1 MNAKQGARSY
11 VDFEPS
17 SEWSRGEESDILR
30 VHLPG
35 FKKEHIKVQV
45 DSYGNLRTTGERPL
59 EDNRWSRFW
68 KDFHIPADYPSNEI
82 RAKFENETLFI
93 TLPKEIAHA
102 TAPPKSSVPNK
113 LPTPSK
119 PTPAPPKP
127 APVADQLPKPAV
139 PKPKPAV
146 PEPKPAVDQA
156 SIAAGL
162 RDGPTTG
169 KLREMLSTK
178 KEETKVDDNKVKGTT
193 AASPVIGDKR
203 ETDTKEE
210 KPVEEKRST
219 DKKPSF
225 TEAVGAGV
233 GTGPTKEPDQAS
245 GVVTGIVPP
254 RQGFL
259 LNVAVAVIVLV
270 GIAFYWS
277 FKLRKEISDHGDHN
291 STQEL

>member
-1 MNAKQGARSY
+1 MEN
-11 VDFEPS
+11 
-17 SEWSRGEESDILR
+17 
-30 VHLPG
+30 
-35 FKKEHIKVQV
+35 
-45 DSYGNLRTTGERPL
+45 
-59 EDNRWSRFW
+59 NRWSRFW
-68 KDFHIPADYPSNEI
+68 KDFRIPADCSSNEI

-93 TLPKEIAHA
+93 TLPKEIARA

-119 PTPAPPKP
+119 PAPAPPKP

-139 PKPKPAV
+139 PEPKPAV

-162 RDGPTTG
+162 RDEPTKG

-178 KEETKVDDNKVKGTT
+178 KEETKVDDNKAKGTT

-225 TEAVGAGV
+225 TEEEKPAGV
-233 GTGPTKEPDQAS
+233 DAGPTKEPAEAS

-254 RQGFL
+254 RRGFL

-277 FKLRKEISDHGDHN
+277 FKLRKEISGHGDHN
-291 STQEL
+291 NTEEL

>member
-1 MNAKQGARSY
+1 M
-11 VDFEPS
+11 
-17 SEWSRGEESDILR
+17 
-30 VHLPG
+30 
-35 FKKEHIKVQV
+35 QV

-68 KDFHIPADYPSNEI
+68 KDFRIPADCPSNEI

-93 TLPKEIAHA
+93 TLPKEIARA
-102 TAPPKSSVPNK
+102 PAPPKSSVPNK
-113 LPTPSK
+113 LPPPSK
-119 PTPAPPKP
+119 PAPAPPKP
-127 APVADQLPKPAV
+127 APVADQL
-139 PKPKPAV
+139 PKPAV

-162 RDGPTTG
+162 RDGPTKG

-219 DKKPSF
+219 DKKSSF

-233 GTGPTKEPDQAS
+233 GAEEPAQAS
-245 GVVTGIVPP
+245 GVVTGIVSP
-254 RQGFL
+254 RRGL
-259 LNVAVAVIVLV
+259 LFNVAVAVIVLV

-277 FKLRKEISDHGDHN
+277 FKLRKEIADGDHN
-291 STQEL
+291 NTREL

>member
-1 MNAKQGARSY
+1 MIY
-11 VDFEPS
+11 LPLI
-17 SEWSRGEESDILR
+17 ILIK
-30 VHLPG
+30 G
-35 FKKEHIKVQV
+35 FKREHIKVQV

-68 KDFHIPADYPSNEI
+68 KDFRIPADCPSNEI

-93 TLPKEIAHA
+93 TLPKEIVRA
-102 TAPPKSSVPNK
+102 TAPPKSSVPSK

-119 PTPAPPKP
+119 PAPAPPKP
-127 APVADQLPKPAV
+127 APVADQL
-139 PKPKPAV
+139 PKPAV

-203 ETDTKEE
+203 EADKKEE

-219 DKKPSF
+219 DKKQSF
-225 TEAVGAGV
+225 TDAVGAGV
-233 GTGPTKEPDQAS
+233 GTGPTKEPAEAS
-245 GVVTGIVPP
+245 GVVTGIAPP
-254 RQGFL
+254 RRGFL

-277 FKLRKEISDHGDHN
+277 FKLRKEIADGDHN
-291 STQEL
+291 NTREL